1 MNNYN
6 QIIDD
11 IKYNRLKENN
21 YFLLAKDINDGLSAD
36 IEKQRSE
43 ARNIVIYILN
53 YWHQIP
59 DIYKKLFTDIVA
71 RCGFFPYLE
80 KEKDKLEFDNLRH
93 EINKEIHKSDFI
105 RADNDIYFHEAQ
117 NEVRNLLINT
127 EKNLVV
133 SAPTSFGKSLLIEE
147 IVASGKYKNIVIIQP
162 TLALLN
168 ETRNNLRK
176 YDNLYKIIVRVS
188 DKPSEDKNN
197 LFLLTAER
205 VMEYK
210 DLPHINFFI
219 LDEFYKISQKRLDDR
234 YDILNNA
241 CNKMLN
247 YHHARFYFLG
257 PNIDSISQEFINKYD
272 VIFKKYDYSL
282 VVNEEYEIK
291 NGEHYYPDRQVEIKE
306 QRLFQELI
314 NLTGQTI
321 IYCSSP
327 EKSTSTAINF
337 AKFLANSANV
347 EKNTETDTPLISWIC
362 ENLSYKWDVILCL
375 KHKIGLHNGAFPKHI
390 NSSIIDY
397 FNDGKLKYL
406 FCTSTIIEGVNTSA
420 KNVII
425 YNNWRGRQSN
435 KIDYFDYKNIKGRSG
450 RMFKHYIGVLY
461 NFYSSIDEQEI
472 RVDIPFIDQENP
484 LNKEILAQTPAKDIK
499 NRDSQEY
506 IELMQIP
513 TDELELYKSNGITID
528 GQKAVHDYIV
538 KNFENDYLNLNW
550 SFFPKYEQ
558 ILYITKLCFN
568 YLLKPT
574 ETTNGI
580 TYQKLAT
587 LINKCNATRNL
598 FSIIRNEIKYYHEQ
612 LGRDYNE
619 TLISAFQIQRHWFDY
634 KIPKWFSTINEIQK
648 FICHKKGIPSGDYS
662 FFLSMLENDYMSSRA
677 NLLMEFD
684 LPRTAI
690 KKLDDTLPQY
700 VDDNNILAYIKN
712 NQQFLF
718 STSNLDEY
726 EIERLKKE
734 LL

>member
-11 IKYNRLKENN
+11 IKNNRLKENN

-80 KEKDKLEFDNLRH
+80 KDKDKLEFDNLRH

-105 RADNDIYFHEAQ
+105 RADNNIYFHEAQ

-176 YDNLYKIIVRVS
+176 YDDLYKIIVRIS
-188 DKPSEDKNN
+188 DEPAEDKNN

-210 DLPHINFFI
+210 KLPHIDFFI
-219 LDEFYKISQKRLDDR
+219 LDEFYKISQKRTDDR
-234 YDILNNA
+234 YEILNNA

-247 YHHARFYFLG
+247 QHKARFYFLG
-257 PNIDSISQEFINKYD
+257 PNIDAISQEFIKKYN
-272 VIFKKYDYSL
+272 VIFKKYNYSL
-282 VVNEEYEIK
+282 VVNEEHEIK
-291 NGEHYYPDRQVEIKE
+291 NGNRYYLDRQVEIKE
-306 QRLFQELI
+306 QKLFEEL
-314 NLTGQTI
+314 LKLQGQTI

-327 EKSTSTAINF
+327 DKSTNTAINF
-337 AKFLANSANV
+337 AKFLENISNT
-347 EKNTETDTPLISWIC
+347 EKNTDQDIPLISWIC

-397 FNDGKLKYL
+397 FNNGKLKYL

-425 YNNWRGRQSN
+425 YNNWRGKQKN

-461 NFYSSIDEQEI
+461 NFYPSIEEQEI
-472 RVDIPFIDQENP
+472 NIDIPFVDQENP
-484 LNKEILAQTPAKDIK
+484 LSKEILAQTPEQDIK
-499 NRDSQEY
+499 NKESIEY
-506 IELMQIP
+506 KELMQIP
-513 TDELELYKSNGITID
+513 SDELELYKNNGITID
-528 GQKAVHDYIV
+528 GQKAIHDSII
-538 KNFENDYLNLNW
+538 KNFETAYHNLFWNTY
-550 SFFPKYEQ
+550 PRYDQ
-558 ILYITKLCFN
+558 LLYINELCFKH
-568 YLLKPT
+568 LLKTT
-574 ETTNGI
+574 ETTNGM
-580 TYQKLAT
+580 TPEKMSM
-587 LINKCNATRNL
+587 LIKICNGTKSL
-598 FSIIRNEIKYYHEQ
+598 FSIVRNEIKYYHEKR
-612 LGRDYNE
+612 GKDYNE
-619 TLISAFQIQRHWFDY
+619 VLISAFQTQRHWFDY
-634 KIPKWFSTINEIQK
+634 KIPKWFGTINEIQK
-648 FICHKKGIPSGDYS
+648 FICARKGIPAGDYS
-662 FFLSMLENDYMSSRA
+662 YFLAMLENDYMSSRA
-677 NLLMEFD
+677 NLLLEFD

-690 KKLDDTLPQY
+690 KKLDDLLPY
-700 VDDNNILAYIKN
+700 TVDANNILTYIKDN
-712 NQQFLF
+712 KDYLM
-718 STSNLDEY
+718 SSSDLSEY